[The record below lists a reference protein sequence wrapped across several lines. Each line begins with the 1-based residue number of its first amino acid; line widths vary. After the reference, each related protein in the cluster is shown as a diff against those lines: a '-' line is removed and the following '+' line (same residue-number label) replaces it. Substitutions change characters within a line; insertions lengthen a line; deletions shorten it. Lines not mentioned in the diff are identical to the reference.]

1 MGAFMST
8 LAEISGIPFIL
19 CLILGVAKH
28 YVTLFSER
36 EWSVHL
42 PDFIELMG
50 MWMVY
55 VWLSNVFGSRIT
67 FLDESDAINLLAILL
82 ICISVVLFGGK
93 DDHSIHP

>member
-19 CLILGVAKH
+19 FLILGVAKH
-28 YVTLFSER
+28 FATLFSER
-36 EWSVHL
+36 EWSIHL
-42 PDFIELMG
+42 PDFIEWMG

-55 VWLSNVFGSRIT
+55 VRQSNVFGSRIS

-93 DDHSIHP
+93 DDHSFDP

>member
-19 CLILGVAKH
+19 FLILGVVKH
-28 YVTLFSER
+28 FATLFSER

-82 ICISVVLFGGK
+82 IGISVVLFGGK
-93 DDHSIHP
+93 DDHSFDP

>member
-1 MGAFMST
+1 MGVFMTT

-28 YVTLFSER
+28 FATLFNAR
-36 EWSVHL
+36 EWSIHL
-42 PDFIELMG
+42 PDFIELIG

-55 VWLSNVFGSRIT
+55 VWLSNVFCNRIT

-93 DDHSIHP
+93 NDHSIHP